1 MIADVVNWVT
11 REFGVVSNPG
21 WRIGMYKDWI
31 ISRLPSDIPAAVID
45 YVTRQIDANFGG
57 YISGLQFWA
66 FGERGPDKLLY
77 EAKDEDDL
85 KLWMS
90 REAARSIAQR
100 MELIGRAE
108 EENRWRYVQDHVEN
122 GTWRYRENQRY
133 HYNAIHDFRKFW
145 MEYELRLLRPVFP
158 TAQWLQRVEYYENCM
173 NKSFPVKHWSYDTK
187 ALCFREVSDSKETD
201 IYGVQQPAEGSVMQG
216 GRSE

>member
-1 MIADVVNWVT
+1 
-11 REFGVVSNPG
+11 
-21 WRIGMYKDWI
+21 MYKDWI

-85 KLWMS
+85 KLWMF

-108 EENRWRYVQDHVEN
+108 EEIRCRYVQDHVEN

-133 HYNAIHDFRKFW
+133 HYNAIHDFRKSW

>member
-1 MIADVVNWVT
+1 
-11 REFGVVSNPG
+11 
-21 WRIGMYKDWI
+21 MYKDWI
-31 ISRLPSDIPAAVID
+31 ISRLPSDIPVAVID

-77 EAKDEDDL
+77 EAKGEDDL
-85 KLWMS
+85 KLWMF

>member
-1 MIADVVNWVT
+1 
-11 REFGVVSNPG
+11 
-21 WRIGMYKDWI
+21 MYKDWI

-66 FGERGPDKLLY
+66 FGERGSDKLLY

-85 KLWMS
+85 KLWMF
-90 REAARSIAQR
+90 REAACSIAQR

>member
-1 MIADVVNWVT
+1 
-11 REFGVVSNPG
+11 
-21 WRIGMYKDWI
+21 MYKDWI

-85 KLWMS
+85 KLWMF

-133 HYNAIHDFRKFW
+133 HYNAIYDFRKFW

-201 IYGVQQPAEGSVMQG
+201 IYGVQQPAEGSIMQG
-216 GRSE
+216 GRPE

>member
-1 MIADVVNWVT
+1 
-11 REFGVVSNPG
+11 
-21 WRIGMYKDWI
+21 MYKDWI

-85 KLWMS
+85 KLWMF

-201 IYGVQQPAEGSVMQG
+201 IYGVQQPAEGSIMQG
-216 GRSE
+216 GRPE